1 MKTVVTQLRAAATLV
16 FMTLGALV
24 MLLVAV
30 LTLFQARRFYSEV
43 MAAWL
48 GRTVLRI
55 WGVKFHMHGAP
66 QSASVQ
72 TIYVSN
78 HSSTLDVFVLIGMAL
93 PRTRF
98 FLSGFLRKL
107 PPIAIVGY
115 LIRIFWTVPQEFPNR
130 RRAIFKRADRI
141 LRATRDSVYLS
152 PEGMRV
158 TTGEIGHFNKGSF
171 HLATSLHAQIAP
183 MYFSI
188 PSAIDP
194 GMGYEAK
201 PGVID
206 VYFLPTI
213 DTTSWTLDDLEL
225 NRDAVREL
233 FVRVHASMRAT
244 GRLPESLT
252 IQRTV
257 TPVPAEAYA

>member
-1 MKTVVTQLRAAATLV
+1 MKPIVTQLRAAATLV
-16 FMTLGALV
+16 FMTTGALV

-48 GRTVLRI
+48 GRVVLRI
-55 WGVKFHMHGAP
+55 WGVEFRVHGAP
-66 QSASVQ
+66 QSAAVQ
-72 TIYVSN
+72 TVYVSN
-78 HSSTLDVFVLIGMAL
+78 HSSTLDVFVLIGMGL

-130 RRAIFKRADRI
+130 RRAIFKRADRV
-141 LRATRDSVYLS
+141 LRATHDSVYLS
-152 PEGMRV
+152 PEGMRI

-171 HLATSLHAQIAP
+171 HLATSLRAQIAP

-188 PSAIDP
+188 PSTIDP
-194 GMGYEAK
+194 GMGYAAK

-213 DTTSWTLDDLEL
+213 DTVNWTLDDLEL

-233 FVRVHASMRAT
+233 FVRVHASMRRT

-252 IQRTV
+252 IERTV
-257 TPVPAEAYA
+257 TPLAAEAFV

>member
-1 MKTVVTQLRAAATLV
+1 MSRAIVRIRAVVTFV
-16 FMTLGALV
+16 FMTAGALV
-24 MLLVAV
+24 MLLVAIP
-30 LTLFQARRFYSEV
+30 TLFQARRFYSEV

-48 GRTVLRI
+48 GRMVLRI
-55 WGVKFHMHGAP
+55 WGVRFRVHGAP
-66 QSASVQ
+66 QPESRQ

-78 HSSTLDVFVLIGMAL
+78 HSSTLDVFLLIGLGL

-107 PPIAIVGY
+107 PPIGIVGY
-115 LIRIFWTVPQEFPNR
+115 LIRIFWTVPQDFPNQ

-141 LRATRDSVYLS
+141 LRATGDSVYLS

-171 HLATSLHAQIAP
+171 HLATSLRAQIAP
-183 MYFSI
+183 IYFSI
-188 PSAIDP
+188 PSAVDP
-194 GMGYEAK
+194 GMGYAAK

-206 VYFLPTI
+206 LYFRPTI
-213 DTTSWTLDDLEL
+213 DTSNWALDDLEL

-233 FVRVHASMRAT
+233 FVRVHDSMRTT
-244 GRLPESLT
+244 GRMPESLA
-252 IQRTV
+252 IQRSV
-257 TPVPAEAYA
+257 TPLPVEALV